1 MCFKEVSG
9 KGQWCFKKFSRV
21 FQVRLKGV
29 SSSFKEVSGVFKRSL
44 KGSMVFQGSLKI
56 VNEVSRVLQESFE
69 GSSRKF

>member
-1 MCFKEVSG
+1 M
-9 KGQWCFKKFSRV
+9 
-21 FQVRLKGV
+21 KGV

-69 GSSRKF
+69 GSSRNFQGLFKEVSRAFQGRLKGVSKEF